1 MLYAGTLTGA
11 AACTAHV
18 RWWVPWILVIL
29 VKEGARAVLAG
40 VLSESRV
47 VRTALE
53 LQAAA
58 LDGVPYILI
67 TDHLDLTKLAHPLI
81 VKGRNQVLQKVTALG
96 KLPVYHGTQV
106 IWVRIVGRCARPQCR
121 CTHCGFRSDPVM

>member
-1 MLYAGTLTGA
+1 MLCAGTLTGA

-18 RWWVPWILVIL
+18 RWWVPWILVVL
-29 VKEGARAVLAG
+29 AQEEARADLAG

-81 VKGRNQVLQKVTALG
+81 VEGRDQVLQTVTALG
-96 KLPVYHGTQV
+96 KLPVHGTQV

-121 CTHCGFRSDPVM
+121 CTHCGFTSDPVM